1 MRTAR
6 YHFAGKDYLVCMSAY
21 VTTHMEAEHI
31 SLEDI
36 DRSEA
41 TTTTVLKVLSFMIE
55 AGDAY
60 AKMFGFENPG
70 TVSFEQLCIG
80 TDIADF
86 NKITKLIGEVV
97 RGDRN
102 VEAEEP
108 KKAEAPAM

>member
-41 TTTTVLKVLSFMIE
+41 ITTTVLKVLSFMID
-55 AGDAY
+55 AGNEY
-60 AKMFGFENPG
+60 AKLFGLENPG
-70 TVSFEQLCIG
+70 TVTFEQLCIG

-86 NKITKLIGEVV
+86 KKIEELIGEVV

-102 VEAEEP
+102 VEAEAP
-108 KKAEAPAM
+108 KKADAPAM